1 MQSSDNFDPAV
12 VSQFL
17 SDCGFSLDVSA
28 TSDSL
33 GSLTTPAS
41 CVHTQPALFPSIA
54 YRHRLRRFT
63 LYFQGPQRC
72 GLQRFNFYEADF
84 LAAFENSKFLR
95 LVSSSLDDDSR
106 VPFDKSDFF
115 DDSALA
121 AYPKLV
127 FKFFSVTPT
136 VLNLA
141 KRLDKK
147 RKRKIFLQPK
157 LAAVHKAL
165 GVYSYSDASVAYR
178 AKHPRDS
185 QSQVPP
191 DSVYSQIQSPS
202 PNMLTIVRKAAES
215 HDLNWFHL
223 YFDEFLDMIGKKAV
237 TRRIRNEVEKD
248 FRKRVNEAQR
258 G

>member
-1 MQSSDNFDPAV
+1 MQSSDNFDAAV

-17 SDCGFSLDVSA
+17 ADCGFSLSA
-28 TSDSL
+28 SDSL
-33 GSLTTPAS
+33 AAPAS

-54 YRHRLRRFT
+54 YRHRLRCFT

-72 GLQRFNFYEADF
+72 GLQRFNFYESDF

-136 VLNLA
+136 VLHLA

-165 GVYSYSDASVAYR
+165 GVYSYSDASIAYR

-185 QSQVPP
+185 HSQVPS
-191 DSVYSQIQSPS
+191 DSLYSQIQSPS
-202 PNMLTIVRKAAES
+202 PNMLTIVRKAAQS

-237 TRRIRNEVEKD
+237 TRRIRDEVEKD

-258 G
+258 A

>member
-1 MQSSDNFDPAV
+1 MQSSDNFDAAV

-17 SDCGFSLDVSA
+17 ADCGFSLSA
-28 TSDSL
+28 SDSL
-33 GSLTTPAS
+33 ATPAS

-54 YRHRLRRFT
+54 YRHRLRCFT

-72 GLQRFNFYEADF
+72 GLQRFNFYESDF

-136 VLNLA
+136 VLHLA

-157 LAAVHKAL
+157 LAAVYKAL
-165 GVYSYSDASVAYR
+165 GVYSYSDASIAYR

-185 QSQVPP
+185 HSQVPS
-191 DSVYSQIQSPS
+191 DSLYSQIQSPS
-202 PNMLTIVRKAAES
+202 PNMLTIVRKAAQS

-223 YFDEFLDMIGKKAV
+223 YFDEFLDMIGRKAV
-237 TRRIRNEVEKD
+237 TRRIRDEVEKD
-248 FRKRVNEAQR
+248 FRKRVNETQR
-258 G
+258 A